1 MPVLILNTDGQVAFD
16 KLAGFYYTQVD
27 SAGRGAQ
34 VFRHQV
40 GTRHPDSDILVY
52 DESANFDY
60 SVSVE
65 ASLSKELIL
74 LNVKTV
80 FEPYCNEIWVRN
92 ADYDLE

>member
-27 SAGRGAQ
+27 STGRGSQ

-40 GTRHPDSDILVY
+40 GTPHPESDILVY
-52 DESANFDY
+52 DESANPDY
-60 SVSVE
+60 TVSVE
-65 ASLSKELIL
+65 NSLSKDLIM
-74 LNVKTV
+74 LNVRTMI
-80 FEPYCNEIWVRN
+80 EPYCNEIWIRN